1 MRVQRYRQGVMQDEN
16 QSRQQGQPTAVG
28 QLPVVTLNSSSHRC
42 YVFTRRPQQT
52 LSAGKYFTNLCTV
65 LFFWP
70 VTTTFFCCSTEDTQS
85 NADMRAAR
93 LRKAEQERE
102 EEAAW
107 FMQQVRVY
115 RHSGAD
121 R

>member
-1 MRVQRYRQGVMQDEN
+1 M
-16 QSRQQGQPTAVG
+16 
-28 QLPVVTLNSSSHRC
+28 LL
-42 YVFTRRPQQT
+42 TRRAQQT
-52 LSAGKYFTNLCTV
+52 LTAQKIPHYSVYSLVFMAGDTTAFTF
-65 LFFWP
+65 LFFLA
-70 VTTTFFCCSTEDTQS
+70 EDTQS

-115 RHSGAD
+115 KRSGAD